1 MADSRMP
8 PPDASSRQT
17 SSAQTAVLSSVRPR
31 TRRFISTAGSD
42 TPRAASP
49 RAPADEGGSGLLSA
63 YSAST
68 SRAASPRPPA
78 GAAGGTLGQF
88 LGDSWAQSWNSVQ
101 GLASSL
107 TGASSAFKAPATRFP
122 RQERPRSSSRKSGPG
137 RSPSAW
143 GPAPP
148 PRHPGPDDIAA
159 GSLAE
164 REAAL
169 RAAKTASVL
178 ESHDNVN
185 GGLDTAGK
193 HKRRN
198 SDDVAST
205 NRSQPEDCLVYIHR
219 VGTNDTYAGII
230 LRFKCREDIFR
241 RANGLWSRDSIQ
253 TRKWLAIPVD
263 ACEVRGRPCDPPS
276 WHKPSEID
284 LLAPTPAGADD
295 NSAEAEGDFFSS
307 KPTQGGVSDREPRAQ
322 YDDGPWTHVR
332 WVQIESIQEP
342 VQIGRMP
349 RQALGYFPPRRKKSI
364 GTLSTIST
372 PRESSDISSLP
383 PSSVERIPSRRKS
396 SLSSVHQLSGTPLS
410 TRSRVGSD
418 ARDNRPAWMR
428 GPGGVGS
435 MGRNTRTP
443 GPDKDYFNSWARRHL
458 PALNI
463 EGLPSMSVMGSETA
477 RFGFS
482 SEPSAIVE
490 SSFEQGRDIG
500 STSRQGSGLDRAA
513 AAVETWLRG
522 ALAKRPNTPLVGGRT
537 GWPAGL
543 SADQE
548 GSDLIEL
555 ADTGSDDGRIAVR
568 DNAAAAMG
576 FTSTSGR
583 SDGGSGLVRGRGAAA
598 SWASQDRQ
606 KSD

>member
-1 MADSRMP
+1 MADQRMP
-8 PPDASSRQT
+8 PPDASSRQV
-17 SSAQTAVLSSVRPR
+17 SSAQTATLSSVRPR
-31 TRRFISTAGSD
+31 TRRLISIADSD
-42 TPRAASP
+42 ITRAASP
-49 RAPADEGGSGLLSA
+49 RMPADEGGGGLLSV

-78 GAAGGTLGQF
+78 GTAGGTLGQF
-88 LGDSWAQSWNSVQ
+88 LGDTWAQSWNSVQ

-107 TGASSAFKAPATRFP
+107 TGASSGFNAPATRFP
-122 RQERPRSSSRKSGPG
+122 RQGRSRSSSHKGGTGKTQST
-137 RSPSAW
+137 W

-148 PRHPGPDDIAA
+148 PRNPGPDDIAT

-169 RAAKTASVL
+169 KAARTASVL

-205 NRSQPEDCLVYIHR
+205 DRSQPEDCLVYIHR
-219 VGTNDTYAGII
+219 VAVNDTYAGII
-230 LRFKCREDIFR
+230 LRFKCREDVFR

-253 TRKWLAIPVD
+253 TRKWVAIPVD
-263 ACEVRGRPCDPPS
+263 ACEVRGRPCDPPT
-276 WHKPSEID
+276 WHKSPEVD
-284 LLAPTPAGADD
+284 LLAPTPGGPND
-295 NSAEAEGDFFSS
+295 SSTEAHDDFFTS
-307 KPTQGGVSDREPRAQ
+307 KATRSGASEGEATTQDE
-322 YDDGPWTHVR
+322 DGPWTHVR
-332 WVQIESIQEP
+332 WVQVDSIKEP

-349 RQALGYFPPRRKKSI
+349 RQALGYFPPRRKKSVA
-364 GTLSTIST
+364 TLSTVST

-383 PSSVERIPSRRKS
+383 PSSMERIPSRRKS
-396 SLSSVHQLSGTPLS
+396 SLSSVHQLSGTPFS
-410 TRSRVGSD
+410 IRSRVGSD

-443 GPDKDYFNSWARRHL
+443 GPDKDYLNSWARRHL

-490 SSFEQGRDIG
+490 SSFEQGRDTS

-522 ALAKRPNTPLVGGRT
+522 ALAKRPNTPMVGGRT
-537 GWPAGL
+537 GWPAVL
-543 SADQE
+543 SAEQE
-548 GSDLIEL
+548 SSDLIEL
-555 ADTGSDDGRIAVR
+555 ADTGSDDGRIAAR
-568 DNAAAAMG
+568 DSAALSMA
-576 FTSTSGR
+576 FPSTSGR
-583 SDGGSGLVRGRGAAA
+583 SDVGSGLIRGRGAAA
-598 SWASQDRQ
+598 SWASHDRQ

>member
-63 YSAST
+63 YS
-68 SRAASPRPPA
+68 
-78 GAAGGTLGQF
+78 GTLGQF

-364 GTLSTIST
+364 GTF
-372 PRESSDISSLP
+372 
-383 PSSVERIPSRRKS
+383 
-396 SLSSVHQLSGTPLS
+396 
-410 TRSRVGSD
+410 RVGSD